1 MLHRDCPKL
10 LLHFLPVLHV
20 TTKKLT
26 PFRNIA
32 PTNQLVFCH
41 EEKEGILKIPM
52 FGGGKTAF
60 SKMLS

>member
-1 MLHRDCPKL
+1 LSQASFAFFTCI
-10 LLHFLPVLHV
+10 
-20 TTKKLT
+20 TCYNKKLT

-32 PTNQLVFCH
+32 RQTNLSFVLKK
-41 EEKEGILKIPM
+41 KEGILKIPM